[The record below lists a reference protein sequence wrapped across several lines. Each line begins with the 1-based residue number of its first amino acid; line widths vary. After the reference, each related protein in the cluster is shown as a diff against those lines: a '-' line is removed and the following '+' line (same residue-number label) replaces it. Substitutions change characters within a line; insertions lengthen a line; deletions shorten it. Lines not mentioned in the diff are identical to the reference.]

1 MSRLP
6 RPYTVLTTLFAAL
19 ALQAAQAGAPGTGA
33 AGSTGLPPAVAQ
45 ALARAQVPA
54 SALSVIVQEAGNP
67 GRTLLSH
74 EATVLRNP
82 ASVMKLVTTQ
92 AALEL
97 LGPAYTWKTPVYL
110 DGPVRDGVLQ
120 GNVYI
125 QGQGDPQ
132 LVVERLWLL
141 MRRLQGL
148 GVREIRGDIVLDHSA
163 FEVPP
168 ADPGDFDGEPLR
180 PYTASPDALLVNFR
194 SVVLTFTPELPQAST
209 NGAYGAPSP
218 RMARLSVEPPLAGV
232 AWPAQVPLRPA
243 PCGDYRGELRADF
256 SDPQHPRFAGS
267 YPTEC
272 GEKVWPLAF
281 ADPNTYADRVVE
293 GLWRNVGGELRGR
306 VHEGRVP
313 AGLAPA
319 YSVESPP
326 LTEIVRNINKYS
338 NNVMAQQLF
347 LTLSLQQRGRGTR
360 ADSRAIVETWWREQ
374 LGDASLPPPSISN
387 GAGLSRD
394 DRISAAGLAALLQ
407 HIWSSPYMPE
417 LLSALPIAGLDGT
430 LRPQRWRADAMAHL
444 KTGSLRDA
452 ASIAGIVQAAG
463 GRRYVVVAIV
473 NHPGANA
480 ARPALEALVSWEGR
494 APAARP

>member
-1 MSRLP
+1 MSRLL
-6 RPYTVLTTLFAAL
+6 RAFTIQLALFAIPVC
-19 ALQAAQAGAPGTGA
+19 AGAASGA
-33 AGSTGLPPAVAQ
+33 GLPPAVIQ

-54 SALSVIVQEAGNP
+54 SALSVVVQEAGTP
-67 GRTLLSH
+67 RRTLISH
-74 EATVLRNP
+74 EASVLRNP

-148 GVREIRGDIVLDHSA
+148 GVRDIRGDIVLDHNA

-180 PYTASPDALLVNFR
+180 PYNAAPDALLVNFR
-194 SVVLTFTPELPQAST
+194 SVVLTFTPEAPGSPGSPSPQG
-209 NGAYGAPSP
+209 NGATP
-218 RMARLSVEPPLAGV
+218 RTARLSVEPPLAGV
-232 AWPAQVPLRPA
+232 AWPAQVPLRTG

-256 SDPQHPRFAGS
+256 SDPLRPRFAGS
-267 YPTEC
+267 YPSEC

-281 ADPNTYADRVVE
+281 ADPGSYADRVVE
-293 GLWRNVGGELRGR
+293 GLWRHVGGELHGR

-319 YSVESPP
+319 FSVESPP

-360 ADSRAIVETWWREQ
+360 ADSRAIVDAWWREQ
-374 LGDASLPPPSISN
+374 LADAPTPPSISN
-387 GAGLSRD
+387 GAGLSRE

-430 LRPQRWRADAMAHL
+430 LRPQRWRTDTMAHL
-444 KTGSLRDA
+444 KTGSLRDVT
-452 ASIAGIVQAAG
+452 SIAGIVQATG

-480 ARPALEALVSWEGR
+480 ARPALEALVNWVAR
-494 APAARP
+494 TPAAPQ